1 MDLNE
6 QNNYNLL
13 YAQRLE
19 NLLHD
24 QIRKT
29 TDVEVRLSLCWEKIE
44 KDNRQIEELTKN
56 VEIQADIIKQ
66 ATNSVEALTLQNKN
80 YSNDL
85 SNANIRINDL
95 ESKINAS
102 ADQQKDLQASNNQKD
117 VRISGLERE
126 LNNTKQEAQNI
137 YDDLTLLK
145 NKKVINKKTPVED
158 GTF

>member
-44 KDNRQIEELTKN
+44 KDNKQIEELTKN
-56 VEIQADIIKQ
+56 VEVQADLIKQ

-85 SNANIRINDL
+85 SNANARINDL
-95 ESKINAS
+95 ESKINIA

-117 VRISGLERE
+117 ARISGLERE
-126 LNNTKQEAQNI
+126 LSNAKQESKNI
-137 YDDLTLLK
+137 YDELTELK
-145 NKKVINKKTPVED
+145 NEKPINKKSA
-158 GTF
+158 

>member
-44 KDNRQIEELTKN
+44 KYNRQIEELTKN
-56 VEIQADIIKQ
+56 VEIQADVIKQ

-137 YDDLTLLK
+137 YNELTDLK
-145 NKKVINKKTPVED
+145 SQKGINKKSA
-158 GTF
+158 

>member
-44 KDNRQIEELTKN
+44 KDNKQIEELTKN
-56 VEIQADIIKQ
+56 VEVQADLIKQ

-85 SNANIRINDL
+85 SNANARINDL
-95 ESKINAS
+95 ESKINIS

-117 VRISGLERE
+117 ARISGLERE
-126 LNNTKQEAQNI
+126 LSNAKQESKNI
-137 YDDLTLLK
+137 YDELTELK
-145 NKKVINKKTPVED
+145 NEKTINKKSA
-158 GTF
+158 

>member
-44 KDNRQIEELTKN
+44 KDNKQIEELTKN
-56 VEIQADIIKQ
+56 VEVQADLIKQ

-85 SNANIRINDL
+85 SNANARINDL
-95 ESKINAS
+95 ESKINIA

-117 VRISGLERE
+117 ARISGLERE
-126 LNNTKQEAQNI
+126 LSNAKQESKNI
-137 YDDLTLLK
+137 YDELTELK
-145 NKKVINKKTPVED
+145 NEKTINKKSA
-158 GTF
+158 